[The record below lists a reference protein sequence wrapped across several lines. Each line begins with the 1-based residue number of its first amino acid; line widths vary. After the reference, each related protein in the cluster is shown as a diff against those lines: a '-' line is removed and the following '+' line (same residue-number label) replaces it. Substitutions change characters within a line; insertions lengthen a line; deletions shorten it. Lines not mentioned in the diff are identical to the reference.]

1 MNWVREAIVKTP
13 DVFRWQILGIAAGV
27 ALFAL
32 GLDLAYQPLWV
43 ITALGMIAK
52 GLFLWL
58 GPAKLRKRILEWC
71 LARDDVDYR
80 FWGLGLCTLA
90 VLLLRALGWIGQE

>member
-1 MNWVREAIVKTP
+1 MKEYALGLLAGVWLADGASLLIAPRAVMNWVREVIVKTP

-58 GPAKLRKRILEWC
+58 GPAKLRKRIL
-71 LARDDVDYR
+71 
-80 FWGLGLCTLA
+80 
-90 VLLLRALGWIGQE
+90 